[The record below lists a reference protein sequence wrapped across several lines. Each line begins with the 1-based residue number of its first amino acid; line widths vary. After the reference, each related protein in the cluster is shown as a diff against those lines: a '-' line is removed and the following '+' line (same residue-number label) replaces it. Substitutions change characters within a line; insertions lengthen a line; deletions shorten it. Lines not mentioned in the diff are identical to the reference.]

1 VGGWPTRTILTNG
14 EVRTRSDQ
22 ILNYDGRESAP
33 LAVSQA
39 HTDSW
44 GEGVCLEGVSEGDG

>member
-1 VGGWPTRTILTNG
+1 MGGWPTRTILTNG